1 MAFARRPLDPGV
13 ISCVDVKPFALALF
27 LAIPVFAAGAI
38 DPAKVVDLAHSFDAN
53 TIYWPTE
60 KGFQWEKE
68 QWGGTAGGYF
78 YASAKFAS
86 AEHGGTHIDSP
97 LHFAEGKQSVDQL
110 TMQQL
115 IGPAVVIDISNA
127 CAKNRDYLA
136 SPDDVTSWE
145 RRHGRIPP
153 GSIVL
158 FRTGW
163 SARWPDKKRYMGT
176 DKPGDT
182 AGLHFPGI
190 APSTANL
197 LLERRIRGVGIDTAS
212 IDYGQSKDFQ
222 VHRRLYAAG
231 LYGLENV
238 ANLDK
243 LPAVGA
249 TLIALPMK
257 IAGGTGAPVRIIAI
271 LP

>member
-1 MAFARRPLDPGV
+1 MKSSLV
-13 ISCVDVKPFALALF
+13 TLALF
-27 LAIPVFAAGAI
+27 LAVSLPAATPI
-38 DPAKVVDLAHSFDAN
+38 DPAKVIDLTHTFDAS

-68 QWGGTAGGYF
+68 VWGKTEGGYF

-86 AEHGGTHIDSP
+86 AEHGGTHLDSP
-97 LHFAEGKQSVDQL
+97 IHFAEGKQSVDQL
-110 TMQQL
+110 TVQQL
-115 IGPAVVIDISNA
+115 IGPAVVIDVSAA
-127 CAKNRDYLA
+127 CAKNPDYLA
-136 SPDDVTSWE
+136 SPTDIAAWE
-145 RRHGRIPP
+145 KAHGTIPA

-163 SARWPDKKRYMGT
+163 SSRWPDKKRYMGT
-176 DKPGDT
+176 DKPGDV

-190 APSTANL
+190 APASAKVL
-197 LLERRIRGVGIDTAS
+197 LDRRIRAVGIDTAS

-222 VHRRLYAAG
+222 VHRALYGAG
-231 LYGLENV
+231 IYGLENIADLERV
-238 ANLDK
+238 
-243 LPAVGA
+243 PVTGA

-257 IAGGTGAPVRIIAI
+257 IGGGTGAPVRIIAI